1 MINQLRA
8 DYYKLFH
15 SKLFY
20 VICASFILSFTAFTA
35 MALGKNIFSMG
46 SVVGH
51 KNGIPLIDGFI
62 GFSYKNLG
70 KPNFWELAYSATA
83 FNGLLWFIL
92 MALSIQFI
100 SKEYQEGT
108 IKLEVAYGIDIFK
121 VYVSK
126 SIVVISFFEAMLC
139 IFNFA
144 AFAVVSIIEHYTP
157 SFANIISFIG
167 LILLYCLIFSVFAL
181 ICFTLYIAIKNT
193 VLIST
198 IMPVFMFSTIVIYI
212 MYGFK
217 QPLWVQCYV
226 KINPFSY
233 MSNASRFWADPA
245 ISRNIL
251 LYFFISVPIL
261 LISSYFILKH
271 QEIK

>member
-20 VICASFILSFTAFTA
+20 VICTVFILSFIAFTA
-35 MALGKNIFSMG
+35 MAFRKNVFSMG
-46 SVVGH
+46 SIVGY
-51 KNGIPLIDGFI
+51 KKGIPLIDGFI
-62 GFSYKNLG
+62 GFSYKHLG
-70 KPNFWELAYSATA
+70 KPTFWELVYSATA

-92 MALSIQFI
+92 MVFSIQFI
-100 SKEYQEGT
+100 SKEYQVGT

-126 SIVVISFFEAMLC
+126 SIVVISFFEVMLC

-144 AFAVVSIIEHYTP
+144 AFAVVSLVEKYTP
-157 SFANIISFIG
+157 SFGNIAFLVE
-167 LILLYCLIFSVFAL
+167 LILLYCLILAVFTL

-193 VLIST
+193 AVIST
-198 IMPVFMFSTIVIYI
+198 IMPIFMFSTIVIYI

-217 QPLWVQCYV
+217 QPLLVQCYV
-226 KINPFSY
+226 KINPFYY
-233 MSNASRFWADPA
+233 MSSASRFWAQPE
-245 ISRNIL
+245 ILRNIL
-251 LYFFISVPIL
+251 LYFSISVPIL
-261 LISSYFILKH
+261 LISSYFILKQ